1 MTLLNFYNYNE
12 NSLWHILLK
21 EKYTTNSIN
30 KPIKNIHIYLKK
42 YYTSLYFKQFKIN
55 FNNYQNNKLNH
66 NNSEKYKYK
75 WDSKCYLDFEL
86 YLKIKYQHFNDLSL
100 ITQNYF
106 TNKYIKNKETRF

>member
-66 NNSEKYKYK
+66 NNSEKYKCIIH
-75 WDSKCYLDFEL
+75 SLLLDHAVCATLVDRPGEPRGGVL
-86 YLKIKYQHFNDLSL
+86 CVAKRI
-100 ITQNYF
+100 
-106 TNKYIKNKETRF
+106 